1 MRSFFLKGITVAFA
15 LGAVPSLVSA
25 QRLLEPH
32 EYTLSWSPLESNLGI
47 EAVGTIYNSLGTAST
62 GGTSSNNPNA
72 PVVEDFVS
80 ISPDPVNALSLHSF
94 VGGVATANHV
104 LFFNFYDTNSVFT
117 GGYGVRLPQ
126 AGNFIWN
133 ITIAD
138 PQTVRVPN
146 AGFAAMFPDSGVNN
160 PGGVPSNVTFR
171 FTNTPPAVGSTAG
184 TIYRQS
190 ITTINAV
197 PEPGS
202 VALMIGLG
210 ISGLVLRRKIR
221 K

>member
-1 MRSFFLKGITVAFA
+1 
-15 LGAVPSLVSA
+15 
-25 QRLLEPH
+25 
-32 EYTLSWSPLESNLGI
+32 
-47 EAVGTIYNSLGTAST
+47 
-62 GGTSSNNPNA
+62 
-72 PVVEDFVS
+72 
-80 ISPDPVNALSLHSF
+80 
-94 VGGVATANHV
+94 
-104 LFFNFYDTNSVFT
+104 
-117 GGYGVRLPQ
+117 
-126 AGNFIWN
+126 
-133 ITIAD
+133 
-138 PQTVRVPN
+138 VRVPN